1 MKKILGGLLAVI
13 VVAGIVWLVGPRVPV
28 DTSIDIDETAIAADP
43 QAYVEREE
51 AQIAGIRDGLQKEIV
66 WAYPASKAKTPLAI
80 VYVHGFSASRGE
92 IAPLPEKVAA
102 ALGANLFY
110 ARLTGHGLS
119 GAAMAT
125 ASVNDWLND
134 MAEAMAIGRAIGERV
149 VVIATSTGGGLA
161 TWAATQPALAEKLA
175 AMVLISP
182 NYRIA
187 DPNAFILTQPWG
199 GQIAEMIVGKERGFE
214 PQNELNA
221 RYWTY
226 RYPTKALLPMA
237 ALTSLARNAPVN
249 RIAAPA
255 LFIYSPDDKVV
266 DHAETARIA
275 GAWGASTE
283 TIEVTGANDPYDHV
297 VAGDA
302 LSPNKTDELA
312 AKTINWIEKLPR

>member
-1 MKKILGGLLAVI
+1 MKKILGGLLAV
-13 VVAGIVWLVGPRVPV
+13 VVLAGIVWLVGPRIPV
-28 DTSIDIDETAIAADP
+28 DTSIDIDEAAIAADP

-110 ARLTGHGLS
+110 TRLTGHGLS

-134 MAEAMAIGRAIGERV
+134 MAEAMAIGRAIGERT

-175 AMVLISP
+175 AMVLVSP

-199 GQIAEMIVGKERGFE
+199 GQIAEIIVGKERGFE

-237 ALTSLARNAPVN
+237 ALTALARNAPVN
-249 RIAAPA
+249 RIAAPG

-266 DHAETARIA
+266 DHVETARIA
-275 GAWGASTE
+275 SAWGASAE
-283 TIEVTGANDPYDHV
+283 TIEVTGANDPYNHV
-297 VAGDA
+297 IAGDA

-312 AKTINWIEKLPR
+312 ARAVD

>member
-1 MKKILGGLLAVI
+1 MKKTLSGLL
-13 VVAGIVWLVGPRVPV
+13 VVVVLAGIAWLVGPRTPV
-28 DTSIDIDETAIAADP
+28 DTTIDIDVAAIATDP

-51 AQIAGIRDGLQKEIV
+51 AQVAGIRDGLQKEIV

-92 IAPLPEKVAA
+92 IAPLPDKVAA
-102 ALGANLFY
+102 ALGANLFHT
-110 ARLTGHGLS
+110 RLTGHGQS

-134 MAEAMAIGRAIGERV
+134 MAEALAIGRAIGERV
-149 VVIATSTGGGLA
+149 VVMATSTGAGLA
-161 TWAATQPALAEKLA
+161 TWAAAQPALAEKLA

-199 GQIAEMIVGKERGFE
+199 GQITEMIVGNERGFE

-237 ALTSLARNAPVN
+237 ALTKLARAAPVG

-275 GAWGASTE
+275 KAWGASTE
-283 TIEVTGANDPYDHV
+283 TVEVTGANDPYSHV
-297 VAGDA
+297 IAGDA

-312 AKTINWIEKLPR
+312 ARAIEWIGKLPR